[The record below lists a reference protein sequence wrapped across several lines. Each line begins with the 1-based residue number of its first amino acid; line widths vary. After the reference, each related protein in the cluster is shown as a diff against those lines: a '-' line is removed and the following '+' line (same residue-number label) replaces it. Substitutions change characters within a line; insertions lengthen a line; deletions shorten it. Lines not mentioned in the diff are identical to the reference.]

1 MSSSNLGSPV
11 TTSNPKASFKSE
23 YSVENNL
30 ESIIMEDL
38 RKQVF
43 QGQLYKFTNVVKGWQ
58 YRWFELHPET
68 GQLEYYYYEDH
79 GLHDLVSGKDKA
91 RKIGNKGKK
100 EHIAGAVVVPSE
112 EDSQTFYVNFASG
125 ESYKLRAPN
134 VKERQIWVDRIRA
147 VSQLHDRAIAQ
158 SNPPVGKNVLLN
170 HHENFPEPPP
180 GSRTHLNKR
189 GEPSDALQNLSLS
202 VLDAFGSV
210 HDILYQSNLKHQ
222 MLTEAIDALPMQ
234 APDKKSDKGCND
246 ANGPFCHDDDLLI
259 LKATSQSALACMES
273 ALALL
278 QDIREA
284 QRDNQIHG
292 KAKDHH
298 HKSSSA
304 ATNSIKSSKMS
315 GLLSPMTMSPS
326 RKISNSST
334 NSNFYIQDT
343 TEHMISNTSLN
354 QTDDG
359 VSSLKHFGGKQENRP
374 HADTLSIKSANVP
387 HYDHGARSVDVDNN
401 HPMASSLSRS
411 TPSVVPEQTNRTG
424 SQSLSHQ
431 NVNSPKKEAQAQT
444 S

>member
-1 MSSSNLGSPV
+1 MLL
-11 TTSNPKASFKSE
+11 T
-23 YSVENNL
+23 L
-30 ESIIMEDL
+30 
-38 RKQVF
+38 
-43 QGQLYKFTNVVKGWQ
+43 GWQ

-158 SNPPVGKNVLLN
+158 SNPPVSYNTYLRSRIAVTNLKQLIKTFKMSSLIFQVGKNVLLN

-387 HYDHGARSVDVDNN
+387 HYDHGASSVDVDNN

>member
-1 MSSSNLGSPV
+1 MI
-11 TTSNPKASFKSE
+11 SF
-23 YSVENNL
+23 
-30 ESIIMEDL
+30 I
-38 RKQVF
+38 F
-43 QGQLYKFTNVVKGWQ
+43 Q
-58 YRWFELHPET
+58 
-68 GQLEYYYYEDH
+68 
-79 GLHDLVSGKDKA
+79 
-91 RKIGNKGKK
+91 
-100 EHIAGAVVVPSE
+100 
-112 EDSQTFYVNFASG
+112 
-125 ESYKLRAPN
+125 
-134 VKERQIWVDRIRA
+134 
-147 VSQLHDRAIAQ
+147 
-158 SNPPVGKNVLLN
+158 VGKNVLLN

-234 APDKKSDKGCND
+234 APDKKSDNGCND

-259 LKATSQSALACMES
+259 LKATSQSALACMEN

-284 QRDNQIHG
+284 QRDKQIQG

-304 ATNSIKSSKMS
+304 ATSSIKSSKMS

-387 HYDHGARSVDVDNN
+387 HYDHGASTVDVDNN

-411 TPSVVPEQTNRTG
+411 TPSVVPEQINRTG
-424 SQSLSHQ
+424 SQHLSHQ

>member
-11 TTSNPKASFKSE
+11 TTSNPKASFKLE

-234 APDKKSDKGCND
+234 APDKKSDNGCND

-259 LKATSQSALACMES
+259 LKATSQSALACMEN

-284 QRDNQIHG
+284 QRDKQ
-292 KAKDHH
+292 
-298 HKSSSA
+298 
-304 ATNSIKSSKMS
+304 
-315 GLLSPMTMSPS
+315 
-326 RKISNSST
+326 
-334 NSNFYIQDT
+334 IQDT

-387 HYDHGARSVDVDNN
+387 HYDHGASTVDVDNN

-424 SQSLSHQ
+424 SQHLSHQ
-431 NVNSPKKEAQAQT
+431 NINSPKKEAQSQT